1 MEFLNRLTPHGVD
14 KKIVLLQPENE
25 STNRQH
31 MAELHSLLDYEP
43 KIIIAWGESLKGK
56 RKFTDFLMTNGFP
69 ELAALSN
76 AINSDLEALKWLMAN
91 GYPEFAILSDAID
104 DEDLAIEWLKKYHCD
119 FLSTFAA
126 ACRKDD
132 AAIKW
137 FVDNKL
143 DVFILIIKTIH
154 DILLQQSYDSS
165 NVHKR
170 RQ

>member
-1 MEFLNRLTPHGVD
+1 
-14 KKIVLLQPENE
+14 
-25 STNRQH
+25 

-104 DEDLAIEWLKKYHCD
+104 DEDPAIEWLKRPLRLPIH
-119 FLSTFAA
+119 LRRRLPQGR
-126 ACRKDD
+126 CRHQM
-132 AAIKW
+132 
-137 FVDNKL
+137 V
-143 DVFILIIKTIH
+143 
-154 DILLQQSYDSS
+154 
-165 NVHKR
+165 R
-170 RQ
+170 R

>member
-1 MEFLNRLTPHGVD
+1 
-14 KKIVLLQPENE
+14 
-25 STNRQH
+25 

-104 DEDLAIEWLKKYHCD
+104 DEDLAIEWLKRYHCD